1 MFSSGQFWKFIG
13 VVGIVATLASCSKAP
28 ASSTTSDR
36 VLATTT
42 PTPLPAPKEV
52 WMTEFQQIDGTPYLY
67 APIYVAEQEQRSI
80 IKEIKSATSSNNYE
94 GRSWGADIRNYMFI
108 HRDNLAASKLLTNN
122 SSRLLS
128 MEQLSKTTIPAR
140 PDPDSPVKGKGIK
153 TVTALWHL
161 RVLADTNGDKV
172 LNESDRKQIAISDV
186 SGANYTEI
194 IRDID
199 KILLVY
205 PKGLDR
211 RLVIYTSGTK
221 RFVADVDIPNRK
233 AITKEL
239 PPIN

>member
-1 MFSSGQFWKFIG
+1 MFSSKQWWKLIG
-13 VVGIVATLASCSKAP
+13 VMGIVATVAGCSRAP
-28 ASSTTSDR
+28 ANPNTSAQ
-36 VLATTT
+36 VAATTP

-52 WMTEFQQIDGTPYLY
+52 WMTEFKQIDGTPYLY
-67 APIYVAEQEQRSI
+67 APIYVADREQRSI
-80 IKEIKSATSSNNYE
+80 IKEIKSAASDSYE
-94 GRSWGADIRNYMFI
+94 GRSWGADIRNYMFV

-128 MEQLSKTTIPAR
+128 MEQLNKTTFPAR
-140 PDPDSPVKGKGIK
+140 PDPDSPVNAKGIK

-194 IRDID
+194 IKDID

-221 RFVADVDIPNRK
+221 RFIADVDIPNRK
-233 AITKEL
+233 ATTKEL
-239 PPIN
+239 PPID